1 MGKIWTICSGS
12 GGVGKSTIALALA
25 AGAAKE
31 GRQVILLDASGISR
45 SCDLVLGL
53 ESIVSLD
60 MIDVVSQQVD
70 IESAL
75 YPVPRYNGLRFACAS
90 LYNHVSGA
98 EISSIALILLSLC
111 DILVIDLPTGEKSLG
126 NSIQRV
132 GDERIIV
139 ARPDDASLRSTERL
153 MLSSQSDGASNSI
166 VLNRVSKLKSK
177 RKLHHTQETV
187 QAILDMPVI
196 ASIPED
202 ESIPL
207 GAQKGKAAIECD
219 GPAWTVFRDLLK
231 ALLCA
236 SL

>member
-31 GRQVILLDASGISR
+31 GKQVILLDASGISR
-45 SCDLVLGL
+45 SCDMILGI
-53 ESIVSLD
+53 ESVIALD
-60 MIDVVSQQVD
+60 MSDVITQQVD

-75 YPVPRYNGLRFACAS
+75 YPVPLYKGLRFACAS
-90 LYNHVSGA
+90 LYNHIANS
-98 EISSIALILLSLC
+98 ELSSIVLILLSLC
-111 DILVIDLPTGEKSLG
+111 DVLVVDMPTGCKTPG
-126 NSIQRV
+126 NSIMQM
-132 GDERIIV
+132 GDECIIV
-139 ARPDDASLRSTERL
+139 ARPDDVSLRSTERL
-153 MLSSQSDGASNSI
+153 LLFSPADSSSVSV
-166 VLNRVSKLKSK
+166 VLNRVSKAKNRK
-177 RKLHHTQETV
+177 RIHHSQDTV

-202 ESIPL
+202 ETIPL
-207 GAQKGKAAIECD
+207 GEQKGKSAIECD

-231 ALLCA
+231 SFLCA